1 MLRIALLAYPL
12 FTLAC
17 IVITGN
23 HFWIDGAGGIV
34 VFVGGYWLGARIHR
48 WNERRLEARQG

>member
-1 MLRIALLAYPL
+1 MRTVLLAYPL
-12 FTLAC
+12 LTLAC

-23 HFWIDGAGGIV
+23 HFWIDGVGGLV
-34 VFVGGYWLGARIHR
+34 VFGIGYWIGARIHR